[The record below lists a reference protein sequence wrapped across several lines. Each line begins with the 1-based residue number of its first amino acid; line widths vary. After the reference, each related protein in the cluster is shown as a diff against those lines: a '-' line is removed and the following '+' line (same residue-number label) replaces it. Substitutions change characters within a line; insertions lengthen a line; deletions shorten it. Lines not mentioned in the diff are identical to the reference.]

1 MEKELESKIFYIQD
15 YDGSESLKLEVNK
28 YIKVLKEKYTDC
40 IVTKEFFNG
49 KNILVR
55 CVKVNV
61 EQNKTIK
68 SEKQIELNGKE
79 RYKEE
84 RTISGGGRFR

>member
-15 YDGSESLKLEVNK
+15 YDGSKSLKLEVNK

-55 CVKVNV
+55 CVKVNF

-68 SEKQIELNGKE
+68 SELNGKE